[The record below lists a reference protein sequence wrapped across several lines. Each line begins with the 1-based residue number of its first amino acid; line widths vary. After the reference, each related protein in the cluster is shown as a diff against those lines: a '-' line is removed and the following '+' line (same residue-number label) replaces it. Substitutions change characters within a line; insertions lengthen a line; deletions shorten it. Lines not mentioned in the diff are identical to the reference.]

1 MTPAARQ
8 LRILHVLRSPV
19 GGLFRHVADL
29 VRGQAA
35 RGHSVGLICDSLTG
49 GDNATAVLRELTPH
63 LSLGLSRFA
72 MGRHIGFGD
81 LFANRHVGLRVRQT
95 APDILH
101 GHGAKGAAFAR
112 LAVSAGGPLRVCTPH
127 GGSLLFQRNNASGR
141 FYLGLER
148 LLNRRTDL
156 FVFESAFIE
165 RLFRAKI
172 GEPAAPFRI
181 VPNGVGPDEFASVS
195 LAADATDLLYIGELR
210 RLKGVDLLLD
220 ALASLRA
227 RGIALTATIVG
238 AGLSRGELKHQAQQS
253 GLAEAVRFMAP
264 MPARQA
270 FALGRIMVVPSRA
283 ESFPYIVLEA
293 AAAGK
298 PLVATR
304 VGGIP
309 DMLGPLADRLVDPDD
324 RSALERAL
332 TDAINHPESMCEAAR
347 LLQARVRANSS
358 LDDMVDGGIEAYRS
372 ALAAQKLKYE

>member
-1 MTPAARQ
+1 MTEPARQ

-29 VRGQAA
+29 VRGQSA
-35 RGHSVGLICDSLTG
+35 RGHAVGLICDSSTG
-49 GDNATAVLRELTPH
+49 GDNATEVLRQLSPH

-72 MGRHIGFGD
+72 MGRDIGFGD
-81 LFANRHVGLRVRQT
+81 LSAIRHVGLRVRQT
-95 APDILH
+95 APDVVH
-101 GHGAKGAAFAR
+101 GHGAKGAAYAR
-112 LAVSAGGPLRVCTPH
+112 LAVSSGGPLRVCTPH
-127 GGSLLFQRNNASGR
+127 GGSLLFQRTSVSGR
-141 FYLGLER
+141 FYLGLEQ

-165 RLFRAKI
+165 RIFRDKI
-172 GEPAAPFRI
+172 GEPAAMSRI
-181 VPNGVGPDEFASVS
+181 VPNGVGVDEFASVP
-195 LAADATDLLYIGELR
+195 LADDATDLLYIGELR
-210 RLKGVDLLLD
+210 DLKGIDLLIG

-227 RGIALTATIVG
+227 RGLPLTATIVG
-238 AGLSRGELKHQAQQS
+238 AGSSRDDLERQAQQS

-264 MPARQA
+264 MPARKA

-309 DMLGPLADRLVDPDD
+309 DMFGPLAERLVDPDNKI
-324 RSALERAL
+324 ALERAV
-332 TDAINHPESMCEAAR
+332 TFAVNHPESMSDATR
-347 LLQARVRANSS
+347 LLQARVRANFS
-358 LDDMVDGGIEAYRS
+358 LDDMVDGGIDAYC
-372 ALAAQKLKYE
+372 AAIAARKS